1 MAYDVIDHEPGIDSK
16 KAGKSITKET
26 LKGQIEFRKVNFR
39 YPMRKEL
46 QVLSDFSAVLE
57 AGKTTAL
64 VGPSGSGKSTIIQMI
79 ERFYAPV
86 NGEILLDGVPIE
98 DYQLK
103 ELRRCIGY
111 VSQEPVLFNT
121 SIRENLLFANPD
133 ADEKEMIEA
142 LKKAKAWEFVEK
154 MGLDTNVGA
163 AGG

>member
-1 MAYDVIDHEPGIDSK
+1 MAYDVIDCEPSIDPTQE
-16 KAGKSITKET
+16 GTPVTKESLT
-26 LKGQIEFRKVNFR
+26 GQIEFRNVNFR

-46 QVLSDFSAVLE
+46 QVLSNFSAVLE

-79 ERFYAPV
+79 ERFYAPAD
-86 NGEILLDGVPIE
+86 GTILLDGKPIE
-98 DYQLK
+98 SYQLK

-121 SIRENLLFANPD
+121 TIKENLRFANPE
-133 ADEKEMIEA
+133 ATDEEMISC

-154 MGLDTNVGA
+154 MP
-163 AGG
+163 